1 LRRAMV
7 EADGRVTK
15 AARLLGYKNYQTL
28 SAQLERLGVDF
39 DREAE

>member
-1 LRRAMV
+1 MV

-28 SAQLERLGVDF
+28 SAQLERLGIDF
-39 DREAE
+39 EKETDAK